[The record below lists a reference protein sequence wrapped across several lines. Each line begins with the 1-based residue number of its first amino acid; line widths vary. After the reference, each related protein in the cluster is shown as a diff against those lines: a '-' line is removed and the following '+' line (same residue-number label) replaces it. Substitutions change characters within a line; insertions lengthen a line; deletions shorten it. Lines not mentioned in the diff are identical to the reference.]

1 METIYDWL
9 SLGIFAGLIVLFLHR
24 STKAAAD
31 DQDDSLL
38 LYLVA
43 GGGCAASNYFGNE
56 GQELVAI
63 SLIGLTLAFIVYFL
77 KPFGWTWK
85 S

>member
-1 METIYDWL
+1 
-9 SLGIFAGLIVLFLHR
+9 
-24 STKAAAD
+24 
-31 DQDDSLL
+31 LL

-43 GGGCAASNYFGNE
+43 GAGCAASNYFGNE

-63 SLIGLTLAFIVYFL
+63 ALIGLTLGFIIHFL